1 METTM
6 KTTTRRA
13 ALVATAG
20 VTAAI
25 GSALAAAPASAAP
38 ASAEEPVTI
47 LTDVTQTVY
56 CNESRPIGTENGA
69 LARITTS
76 CSGSGD
82 NTVLTVTGSIDDT
95 EEDGKSACVSVTWP
109 NGAGY
114 ERARDTQDDNIVT
127 RIPSGWQYKGRS
139 VSVHVWTCA

>member
-1 METTM
+1 M
-6 KTTTRRA
+6 KMTTRRA

-25 GSALAAAPASAAP
+25 GSALAAAPASA
-38 ASAEEPVTI
+38 EGPVTI
-47 LTDVTQTVY
+47 ATDVTQTVY

-76 CSGSGD
+76 CTGSGD
-82 NTVLTVTGSIDDT
+82 NTWLTVTGSIDDT
-95 EEDGKSACVSVTWP
+95 EQDGRSACVSVTWP

-127 RIPSGWQYKGRS
+127 RFPSGWRYKGRS
-139 VSVHVWTCA
+139 VSVHVWTCD